1 MAQMAKI
8 PLPAI
13 AKGLNKQLKG
23 EFIKPDECVE
33 VLGFHMY
40 KGVWRKDFKLTLKT
54 LSLAATLALI
64 ANVPGCLSTE

>member
-13 AKGLNKQLKG
+13 INGLNKQLKG

-33 VLGFHMY
+33 VQGFHTY
-40 KGVWRKDFKLTLKT
+40 KGIWRKDFKLTLQT
-54 LSLAATLALI
+54 LTITNADTTAIADVPSCLA
-64 ANVPGCLSTE
+64 